1 MKRYH
6 DQMGDCKMKKSIT
19 LLLLTFAFLGLA
31 ACSSG
36 DKEVNEIYNKALE
49 AAEEMNSAEVD
60 IEMKQEMSVPQEE
73 DAMVMESQMSG
84 AIITEPLAMH
94 QKGTTSIS
102 MGEEMDEPMEM
113 EQELYFVDNE
123 MYSFDSITEEWL
135 KMDDSTIPMD
145 FINTEQMDT
154 SDQLNMF
161 KDYVDNLKY
170 EETDEAY
177 IFQFSPNQEEVKTL
191 AEDLLEGIMP
201 EELTSQ
207 LGEEVTDVLENTEM
221 NHLEVEMFIRKDSY
235 QIEKYHVDMD
245 MTMSLEGE
253 EINIKQNM
261 STVYHNINTIDH
273 IEIPEEI
280 KESAK
285 EVSGF

>member
-1 MKRYH
+1 
-6 DQMGDCKMKKSIT
+6 MKKSIT

-31 ACSSG
+31 ACISG

>member
-1 MKRYH
+1 
-6 DQMGDCKMKKSIT
+6 MKKSIT

-60 IEMKQEMSVPQEE
+60 IEMKQEMTVPQEE
-73 DAMVMESQMSG
+73 DTMVMESQMSG

-123 MYSFDSITEEWL
+123 IYSYDSITEEWL

-177 IFQFSPNQEEVKTL
+177 IFQFSPNQDEVKNLT
-191 AEDLLEGIMP
+191 EDLLKEIIP

-207 LGEEVTDVLENTEM
+207 MGEEITEVLENTEI
-221 NHLEVEMFIRKDSY
+221 NDLEVEISINKDSY

-245 MTMSLEGE
+245 MKMTVEGE
-253 EINIKQNM
+253 EMNIKQNVN
-261 STVYHNINTIDH
+261 TVYRNINTIEH
-273 IEIPEEI
+273 IEIPKEV

-285 EVSGF
+285 EVSGFE

>member
-1 MKRYH
+1 
-6 DQMGDCKMKKSIT
+6 MKKSIT

-60 IEMKQEMSVPQEE
+60 IEMKQEMTVPQEE
-73 DAMVMESQMSG
+73 DTMVMESQMSG

-123 MYSFDSITEEWL
+123 MYSYDSITEEWL

-177 IFQFSPNQEEVKTL
+177 IFQFSPNQDEVKNLT
-191 AEDLLEGIMP
+191 EDLLKEIIP

-207 LGEEVTDVLENTEM
+207 IGEEVTEVLENTEI
-221 NHLEVEMFIRKDSY
+221 NDLEVEISINKDSY

-245 MTMSLEGE
+245 MKMTVEGE
-253 EINIKQNM
+253 EMNIKQNVN
-261 STVYHNINTIDH
+261 TVYRNINTIEH
-273 IEIPEEI
+273 IEIPKEV

-285 EVSGF
+285 EVSGFE

>member
-1 MKRYH
+1 
-6 DQMGDCKMKKSIT
+6 MKKSIT

-36 DKEVNEIYNKALE
+36 DKEVNGIYNKALE

-84 AIITEPLAMH
+84 AIITEPLVMH

-102 MGEEMDEPMEM
+102 MGEEMGEPMEM
-113 EQELYFVDNE
+113 EQELYLVDNE
-123 MYSFDSITEEWL
+123 IYSYDSITEEWL

-177 IFQFSPNQEEVKTL
+177 IFQFSPNQDEVKNLT
-191 AEDLLEGIMP
+191 EDLLKEIIP

-207 LGEEVTDVLENTEM
+207 MGEEITEVLENTEI
-221 NHLEVEMFIRKDSY
+221 NDLEVEISINKDSY

-245 MTMSLEGE
+245 MKMTVEGE
-253 EINIKQNM
+253 EMNIKQNVN
-261 STVYHNINTIDH
+261 TVYRNINTIEH
-273 IEIPEEI
+273 IEIPKEV

-285 EVSGF
+285 EVSEFE

>member
-1 MKRYH
+1 
-6 DQMGDCKMKKSIT
+6 MKKSIT

-36 DKEVNEIYNKALE
+36 DKEVNGIYNKALE

-84 AIITEPLAMH
+84 AIITEPLVMH

-123 MYSFDSITEEWL
+123 IYSYDSITEEWL

-177 IFQFSPNQEEVKTL
+177 IFQFSPNQDEVKNLT
-191 AEDLLEGIMP
+191 EDLLKEIIP

-207 LGEEVTDVLENTEM
+207 MGEEITEVLENTEI
-221 NHLEVEMFIRKDSY
+221 NDLEVEISINKDSY

-245 MTMSLEGE
+245 MKMTVEGE
-253 EINIKQNM
+253 EMNIKQNVN
-261 STVYHNINTIDH
+261 TVYRNINTIEH
-273 IEIPEEI
+273 IEIPKEV

-285 EVSGF
+285 EVSEFE

>member
-1 MKRYH
+1 
-6 DQMGDCKMKKSIT
+6 MKKSIT

-123 MYSFDSITEEWL
+123 IYSYDSITEEWL

-177 IFQFSPNQEEVKTL
+177 IFQFSPNQDEVKNLT
-191 AEDLLEGIMP
+191 EDLLKEIIP

-207 LGEEVTDVLENTEM
+207 MGEEITEVLENTEI
-221 NHLEVEMFIRKDSY
+221 NDLEVEISINKDSY

-245 MTMSLEGE
+245 MKMTVEGE
-253 EINIKQNM
+253 EMNIKQNVN
-261 STVYHNINTIDH
+261 TVYRNINTIEH
-273 IEIPEEI
+273 IEIPKEV

-285 EVSGF
+285 EVSEFE

>member
-1 MKRYH
+1 
-6 DQMGDCKMKKSIT
+6 MKKSIT

-84 AIITEPLAMH
+84 AIITEPLVMH

-102 MGEEMDEPMEM
+102 MGEEMGEPMEM
-113 EQELYFVDNE
+113 EQELYLVDNE
-123 MYSFDSITEEWL
+123 IYSYDSITEEWL

-177 IFQFSPNQEEVKTL
+177 IFQFSPNQDEVKNLT
-191 AEDLLEGIMP
+191 EDLLKEIIP

-207 LGEEVTDVLENTEM
+207 MGEEITEVLENTEI
-221 NHLEVEMFIRKDSY
+221 NDLEVEISINKDSY

-245 MTMSLEGE
+245 MKMTVEGE
-253 EINIKQNM
+253 EMNIKQNVN
-261 STVYHNINTIDH
+261 TVYRNINTIEH
-273 IEIPEEI
+273 IEIPKEV

-285 EVSGF
+285 EVSEFE

>member
-1 MKRYH
+1 
-6 DQMGDCKMKKSIT
+6 MKKSIT

>member
-1 MKRYH
+1 
-6 DQMGDCKMKKSIT
+6 MKKSIT

-84 AIITEPLAMH
+84 AIITEPLVMH

-123 MYSFDSITEEWL
+123 MYSYDSITEEWL

-177 IFQFSPNQEEVKTL
+177 IFQFSPNQDEVKNLT
-191 AEDLLEGIMP
+191 EDLLKEIIP

-207 LGEEVTDVLENTEM
+207 MGEEITEVLENTEI
-221 NHLEVEMFIRKDSY
+221 NDLEVEISINKDSY

-245 MTMSLEGE
+245 MKMTVEGE
-253 EINIKQNM
+253 EMNIKQNVN
-261 STVYHNINTIDH
+261 TVYRNINTIEH
-273 IEIPEEI
+273 IEIPKEV

-285 EVSGF
+285 EVSEFE

>member
-1 MKRYH
+1 
-6 DQMGDCKMKKSIT
+6 MKKSIT

-123 MYSFDSITEEWL
+123 IYSYDSITEEWL